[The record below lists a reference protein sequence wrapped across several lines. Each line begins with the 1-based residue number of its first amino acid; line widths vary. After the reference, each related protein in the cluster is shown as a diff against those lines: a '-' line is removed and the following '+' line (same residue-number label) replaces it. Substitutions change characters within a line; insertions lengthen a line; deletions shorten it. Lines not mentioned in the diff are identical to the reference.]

1 MLNGVFNALYQ
12 FQVSFSFLLLSAIGL
27 AVIFGMMGVINL
39 AHGEFMMLG
48 AYITTIA
55 ATQGVPLVLAIVIAA
70 LGVAAFGAIVEI
82 LVVRRLYGRLLD
94 SVAATWAVGLIL
106 SQGMLILTGPSMQ
119 GVSSPFGSFT
129 VGQTSYSWYRVLL
142 GVISLVL
149 LALLYLLFMNTKF
162 GLRARATIQD
172 PAIARALGVDT
183 PRMYTMTFA
192 LGSALAGLA
201 GGLFALTATIVP
213 FFGTNYIV
221 EAFVTVI
228 VGGANALVGTPL
240 AAALLGAINAVLGTQ
255 YGLYIGRVGLLLT
268 TILIIRVLPDGISG
282 LVERLPDADKWDES
296 GEMSRGRRLVE
307 SGEHR
312 LCPLLPLFPDLPA
325 DDR

>member
-1 MLNGVFNALYQ
+1 VFDGVFNALYQ
-12 FQVSFSFLLLSAIGL
+12 FQVGFSFLLLSAIGL

-48 AYITTIA
+48 AYITTIV
-55 ATQGVPLVLAIVIAA
+55 ATKGVPLAVAMLIAA
-70 LGVAAFGAIVEI
+70 LGVAIFGAVVEI

-129 VGQTSYSWYRVLL
+129 VGQTGYSWYRLVLGL
-142 GVISLVL
+142 VSVIL
-149 LALLYLLFMNTKF
+149 LALLYLLFMKTKF
-162 GLRARATIQD
+162 GLRARATIQN
-172 PAIARALGVDT
+172 PAIAQALGVDT
-183 PRMYTMTFA
+183 ARMYTLTFA

-201 GGLFALTATIVP
+201 GGLFAPTATIVP
-213 FFGTNYIV
+213 VFGTNYIV

-240 AAALLGAINAVLGTQ
+240 AAAFLGAINAALGTK
-255 YGLYIGRVGLLLT
+255 YGLYIGRVGLLLA
-268 TILIIRVLPDGISG
+268 TIIIIRVLPNGISG
-282 LVERLPDADKWDES
+282 LVDRWRMRP
-296 GEMSRGRRLVE
+296 SRAKAAR
-307 SGEHR
+307 
-312 LCPLLPLFPDLPA
+312 
-325 DDR
+325 

>member
-1 MLNGVFNALYQ
+1 LSGLFNALYQ
-12 FQVSFSFLLLSAIGL
+12 FEVSFSFLFLSAIGL

-55 ATQGVPLVLAIVIAA
+55 ATNGVPLIVAVPLAA
-70 LGVAAFGAIVEI
+70 LGVAVFGAIVEI

-94 SVAATWAVGLIL
+94 SVAATWAVGLIM

-129 VGQTSYSWYRVLL
+129 VGGTSYSWYRVFL
-142 GVISLVL
+142 GVVSV
-149 LALLYLLFMNTKF
+149 ALIVFLNLLFLKTKY
-162 GLRARATIQD
+162 GLRARATIQNA
-172 PAIARALGVDT
+172 PIARALGVDT
-183 PRMYTMTFA
+183 ARMYTVTFA

-201 GGLFALTATIVP
+201 GGLFAPTATIVP

-228 VGGANALVGTPL
+228 VGGANALIGTPL
-240 AAALLGAINAVLGTQ
+240 AAAFLGAIAAALGTE
-255 YGLYIGRVGLLLT
+255 YGLYIARVGLLLT
-268 TILIIRVLPDGISG
+268 TIIVIRVLPQGITG
-282 LVERLPDADKWDES
+282 LIDRWR
-296 GEMSRGRRLVE
+296 MRTVE
-307 SGEHR
+307 SR
-312 LCPLLPLFPDLPA
+312 SA
-325 DDR
+325 R

>member
-1 MLNGVFNALYQ
+1 MGNGLAVRCQSSPPAPNFWLPVPHEGDRSELNGVFNALYQ

-70 LGVAAFGAIVEI
+70 LGAAAFGAIVEI

-142 GVISLVL
+142 GAISLVL
-149 LALLYLLFMNTKF
+149 LALLYLLFMNTRF

-282 LVERLPDADKWDES
+282 LVERRRMRTS
-296 GEMSRGRRLVE
+296 GTRVGK
-307 SGEHR
+307 
-312 LCPLLPLFPDLPA
+312 
-325 DDR
+325 

>member
-1 MLNGVFNALYQ
+1 MLNGVFNAIYQ

-55 ATQGVPLVLAIVIAA
+55 ATYGVPLVLAILIAA

-82 LVVRRLYGRLLD
+82 LIVRRLYGRLLD

-149 LALLYLLFMNTKF
+149 LACLYLLFMNTKF

-282 LVERLPDADKWDES
+282 LVERRRMRTS
-296 GEMSRGRRLVE
+296 GSRVGK
-307 SGEHR
+307 
-312 LCPLLPLFPDLPA
+312 
-325 DDR
+325 

>member
-1 MLNGVFNALYQ
+1 MGEGVFNALYQ

-48 AYITTIA
+48 ANITTIA
-55 ATQGVPLVLAIVIAA
+55 ATNGVPLALAMLVAA
-70 LGVAAFGAIVEI
+70 LGVALFGAVVEI

-119 GVSSPFGSFT
+119 GVSSPFGSFS
-129 VGQTSYSWYRVLL
+129 VGQTSYSWYRVAL
-142 GVISLVL
+142 GVVSLIL
-149 LALLYLLFMNTKF
+149 LVLLYLLFLKTKF
-162 GLRARATIQD
+162 GLRAR
-172 PAIARALGVDT
+172 VDT
-183 PRMYTMTFA
+183 PRMYTLTFA

-201 GGLFALTATIVP
+201 GGLFAPTATIVP

-240 AAALLGAINAVLGTQ
+240 AALLLGAISATLSTE

-268 TILIIRVLPDGISG
+268 TIVIIRFLPLGISG
-282 LVERLPDADKWDES
+282 LLERWRARPS
-296 GEMSRGRRLVE
+296 GARTGR
-307 SGEHR
+307 
-312 LCPLLPLFPDLPA
+312 
-325 DDR
+325 

>member
-1 MLNGVFNALYQ
+1 VLNVVFNALYQ

-55 ATQGVPLVLAIVIAA
+55 ATQGVPLVLAILIAA

-129 VGQTSYSWYRVLL
+129 VGQTSYSWYRVVL
-142 GVISLVL
+142 GVISLIL

-162 GLRARATIQD
+162 GLRARATIQN
-172 PAIARALGVDT
+172 PEIARALGVDT
-183 PRMYTMTFA
+183 TRMYTLTFA

-240 AAALLGAINAVLGTQ
+240 AAALLGAINAALGTK

-282 LVERLPDADKWDES
+282 LIERWRMRPS
-296 GEMSRGRRLVE
+296 GTRASK
-307 SGEHR
+307 
-312 LCPLLPLFPDLPA
+312 
-325 DDR
+325 

>member
-1 MLNGVFNALYQ
+1 LSEAPPQRSDPLLSPEVPVLNGVFNALYQ

-129 VGQTSYSWYRVLL
+129 VGQTSYSWYRVVL
-142 GVISLVL
+142 GAISLVL

-240 AAALLGAINAVLGTQ
+240 AAALLGAINAALGTE

-282 LVERLPDADKWDES
+282 LVERWRMRTS
-296 GEMSRGRRLVE
+296 GTRAGK
-307 SGEHR
+307 
-312 LCPLLPLFPDLPA
+312 
-325 DDR
+325 

>member
-1 MLNGVFNALYQ
+1 VLNGVFNALYQ

-55 ATQGVPLVLAIVIAA
+55 ATQGVPLVLAIAIAA

-129 VGQTSYSWYRVLL
+129 VGQTSYSWYRVVL

-149 LALLYLLFMNTKF
+149 LALLYLLFMNTRF

-192 LGSALAGLA
+192 LGSGLAGLA

-240 AAALLGAINAVLGTQ
+240 ASALLGAINAALGTN

-282 LVERLPDADKWDES
+282 LIERWRMRPS
-296 GEMSRGRRLVE
+296 GTRSGR
-307 SGEHR
+307 
-312 LCPLLPLFPDLPA
+312 
-325 DDR
+325 

>member
-1 MLNGVFNALYQ
+1 MLDGVFNALYQ

-48 AYITTIA
+48 AYITTIV
-55 ATQGVPLVLAIVIAA
+55 ATAGVPVPLAMLLGA
-70 LGVAAFGAIVEI
+70 LGVGLFGAIVEI

-119 GVSSPFGSFT
+119 GISSPFGSFS
-129 VGQTSYSWYRVLL
+129 VGATSYSWYRVVL

-149 LALLYLLFMNTKF
+149 LGSLYLVFMKTRY
-162 GLRARATIQD
+162 GLRARATIQN
-172 PAIARALGVDT
+172 PAIAQALGVDT
-183 PRMYTMTFA
+183 ARMYTITFA

-201 GGLFALTATIVP
+201 GGLFAPTATIVP

-228 VGGANALVGTPL
+228 VGGANALVGTPI
-240 AAALLGAINAVLGTQ
+240 AAMLLGAVNAALGTEF
-255 YGLYIGRVGLLLT
+255 GLYIGRVGLLLT

-282 LVERLPDADKWDES
+282 LLDRWRMRPTGTRS
-296 GEMSRGRRLVE
+296 GK
-307 SGEHR
+307 
-312 LCPLLPLFPDLPA
+312 
-325 DDR
+325 

>member
-1 MLNGVFNALYQ
+1 MIHHPATQRPEAPVLNGVFNALYQ

-39 AHGEFMMLG
+39 AHGDFMMLG

-55 ATQGVPLVLAIVIAA
+55 ATQGVPLVLAILIAA
-70 LGVAAFGAIVEI
+70 LGVATFGAIVEI

-129 VGQTSYSWYRVLL
+129 VGQTSYSWYRVVL

-240 AAALLGAINAVLGTQ
+240 AAALLGAINAALGTE

-282 LVERLPDADKWDES
+282 LVERWRMRTS
-296 GEMSRGRRLVE
+296 GTRAGK
-307 SGEHR
+307 
-312 LCPLLPLFPDLPA
+312 
-325 DDR
+325 

>member
-1 MLNGVFNALYQ
+1 VLNGVFNALYQ
-12 FQVSFSFLLLSAIGL
+12 FQVSFAFLLLSAIGL

-39 AHGEFMMLG
+39 AHGDFMMLG

-55 ATQGVPLVLAIVIAA
+55 ATQGVPLVLAILIAA

-129 VGQTSYSWYRVLL
+129 VGQTSYSWYRVVL

-240 AAALLGAINAVLGTQ
+240 AAVLLGAINATLGTE

-282 LVERLPDADKWDES
+282 LVERWRMRTS
-296 GEMSRGRRLVE
+296 GTRAGK
-307 SGEHR
+307 
-312 LCPLLPLFPDLPA
+312 
-325 DDR
+325 

>member
-1 MLNGVFNALYQ
+1 VLNGVFNALYQ

-55 ATQGVPLVLAIVIAA
+55 ATQGVPLVLAILIAA
-70 LGVAAFGAIVEI
+70 VGVAAFGAIVEI

-129 VGQTSYSWYRVLL
+129 VGQTSYSWYRVVL
-142 GVISLVL
+142 GVISLIL

-162 GLRARATIQD
+162 GLRARATIQN
-172 PAIARALGVDT
+172 PEIAQALGVDT
-183 PRMYTMTFA
+183 TRMYTLTFA

-240 AAALLGAINAVLGTQ
+240 AAALLGAINAALSTK

-282 LVERLPDADKWDES
+282 LIERWRMRPS
-296 GEMSRGRRLVE
+296 GTRASK
-307 SGEHR
+307 
-312 LCPLLPLFPDLPA
+312 
-325 DDR
+325 

>member
-1 MLNGVFNALYQ
+1 MLDGVFNALYQ

-48 AYITTIA
+48 AYITTIV
-55 ATQGVPLVLAIVIAA
+55 ATAGVPVPLAMLLGA
-70 LGVAAFGAIVEI
+70 LGVGLFGAIVEI

-119 GVSSPFGSFT
+119 GISSPFGSFS
-129 VGQTSYSWYRVLL
+129 VGPTSYSWYRVVL

-149 LALLYLLFMNTKF
+149 LGSLYLVFMKTRY
-162 GLRARATIQD
+162 GLRARATIQN
-172 PAIARALGVDT
+172 PAIAQALGVDT
-183 PRMYTMTFA
+183 ARMYTITFA

-201 GGLFALTATIVP
+201 GGLFAPTATIVP

-228 VGGANALVGTPL
+228 VGGANALVGTPI
-240 AAALLGAINAVLGTQ
+240 AAMLLGAVNAALGTEF
-255 YGLYIGRVGLLLT
+255 GLYIGRVGLLLT

-282 LVERLPDADKWDES
+282 LLDRWRMRPTGTRS
-296 GEMSRGRRLVE
+296 GK
-307 SGEHR
+307 
-312 LCPLLPLFPDLPA
+312 
-325 DDR
+325 

>member
-1 MLNGVFNALYQ
+1 VLNGVFNALYQ

-55 ATQGVPLVLAIVIAA
+55 ATQGVPLVLAIAVAA

-129 VGQTSYSWYRVLL
+129 VGQTSYSWYRVVL

-149 LALLYLLFMNTKF
+149 LALLYLLFMNTRF

-192 LGSALAGLA
+192 LGSGLAGLA

-240 AAALLGAINAVLGTQ
+240 ASALLGAINAALGTN

-282 LVERLPDADKWDES
+282 LIERWRMRPS
-296 GEMSRGRRLVE
+296 GTRSGR
-307 SGEHR
+307 
-312 LCPLLPLFPDLPA
+312 
-325 DDR
+325 

>member
-1 MLNGVFNALYQ
+1 MTHHPDTQRPEVPVLNGVFNALYQ

-55 ATQGVPLVLAIVIAA
+55 ATQGVPLVLAILIAA

-129 VGQTSYSWYRVLL
+129 VGQTSYSWYRVVL
-142 GVISLVL
+142 GVISLIL

-162 GLRARATIQD
+162 GLRARATIQN
-172 PAIARALGVDT
+172 PEIAQALGVDT
-183 PRMYTMTFA
+183 TRMYTLTFA

-240 AAALLGAINAVLGTQ
+240 AAGLLGAINAALGTQ

-282 LVERLPDADKWDES
+282 LVERRRMRTS
-296 GEMSRGRRLVE
+296 GMR
-307 SGEHR
+307 
-312 LCPLLPLFPDLPA
+312 A
-325 DDR
+325 AK

>member
-1 MLNGVFNALYQ
+1 VLNGVFNALYQ

-39 AHGEFMMLG
+39 AHGDFMMLG

-55 ATQGVPLVLAIVIAA
+55 ATQGLPLVLAIVIAA

-129 VGQTSYSWYRVLL
+129 VGQTSYSWYRVVL

-240 AAALLGAINAVLGTQ
+240 AGALLGAINAVLGTQ

-282 LVERLPDADKWDES
+282 LVERWRMRTS
-296 GEMSRGRRLVE
+296 GTRAGK
-307 SGEHR
+307 
-312 LCPLLPLFPDLPA
+312 
-325 DDR
+325 

>member
-39 AHGEFMMLG
+39 AHGDFMMLG

-55 ATQGVPLVLAIVIAA
+55 ATQGLPLVLAIVIAA

-129 VGQTSYSWYRVLL
+129 VGQTSYSWYRVVL

-149 LALLYLLFMNTKF
+149 LALLYLLFMNTRF
-162 GLRARATIQD
+162 GLRARATIQN

-240 AAALLGAINAVLGTQ
+240 AAALLGAINAVLGTE

-282 LVERLPDADKWDES
+282 LVERWRMRTS
-296 GEMSRGRRLVE
+296 GTRAGK
-307 SGEHR
+307 
-312 LCPLLPLFPDLPA
+312 
-325 DDR
+325 

>member
-12 FQVSFSFLLLSAIGL
+12 FQVSFSFLRLSAIGL

-39 AHGEFMMLG
+39 AHGDFMMLG

-55 ATQGVPLVLAIVIAA
+55 ATQGLPLVLAIVIAA

-129 VGQTSYSWYRVLL
+129 VGQTSYSWYRVVL

-149 LALLYLLFMNTKF
+149 LALLYLLFMNTRF
-162 GLRARATIQD
+162 GLRARATIQN

-240 AAALLGAINAVLGTQ
+240 AAALLGAINAVLGTE

-282 LVERLPDADKWDES
+282 LVERWRMRTS
-296 GEMSRGRRLVE
+296 GTRAGK
-307 SGEHR
+307 
-312 LCPLLPLFPDLPA
+312 
-325 DDR
+325 

>member
-39 AHGEFMMLG
+39 AHGDFMMLG

-55 ATQGVPLVLAIVIAA
+55 ATQGVPLVLAIMIAA

-129 VGQTSYSWYRVLL
+129 VGQTSYSWYRVVL

-240 AAALLGAINAVLGTQ
+240 AAALLGAINAALGTE

-282 LVERLPDADKWDES
+282 LVERWRMRTS
-296 GEMSRGRRLVE
+296 GTRAGK
-307 SGEHR
+307 
-312 LCPLLPLFPDLPA
+312 
-325 DDR
+325 

>member
-1 MLNGVFNALYQ
+1 MIHHPATQRPEAPVLNGVFNALYQ

-39 AHGEFMMLG
+39 AHGDFMMLG

-55 ATQGVPLVLAIVIAA
+55 ATQGVPRVLAIMIAA

-129 VGQTSYSWYRVLL
+129 VGQTSYSWYRVVL
-142 GVISLVL
+142 GVIALVL

-240 AAALLGAINAVLGTQ
+240 AAALLGAINAALGTE

-282 LVERLPDADKWDES
+282 LVERWRMRTS
-296 GEMSRGRRLVE
+296 GTRAGK
-307 SGEHR
+307 
-312 LCPLLPLFPDLPA
+312 
-325 DDR
+325 

>member
-1 MLNGVFNALYQ
+1 MIHHPATQRPEAPVLNGVFNALYQ

-39 AHGEFMMLG
+39 AHGDFMMLG

-55 ATQGVPLVLAIVIAA
+55 ATQGVPLVLAILIAA

-129 VGQTSYSWYRVLL
+129 VGQTSYSWYRVVL
-142 GVISLVL
+142 GVIALVL

-162 GLRARATIQD
+162 GLRARAAIQD

-240 AAALLGAINAVLGTQ
+240 AAALLGAINAALGTE

-282 LVERLPDADKWDES
+282 LVERWRMRTS
-296 GEMSRGRRLVE
+296 GTRAGK
-307 SGEHR
+307 
-312 LCPLLPLFPDLPA
+312 
-325 DDR
+325 

>member
-1 MLNGVFNALYQ
+1 MIHHPATQRTEAPVLNGVFNALYQ

-39 AHGEFMMLG
+39 AHGDFMMLG

-55 ATQGVPLVLAIVIAA
+55 ATQGVPLVLAILIAA

-129 VGQTSYSWYRVLL
+129 VGQTSYSWYRVVL

-172 PAIARALGVDT
+172 PEIARALGVDT

-240 AAALLGAINAVLGTQ
+240 AAALLGAINAALGTE

-282 LVERLPDADKWDES
+282 LVERWRMRTS
-296 GEMSRGRRLVE
+296 GTRAGK
-307 SGEHR
+307 
-312 LCPLLPLFPDLPA
+312 
-325 DDR
+325 

>member
-39 AHGEFMMLG
+39 AHGDFMMLG

-55 ATQGVPLVLAIVIAA
+55 ATQGVPLVLAILIAA

-129 VGQTSYSWYRVLL
+129 VGQTSYSWYRVVL
-142 GVISLVL
+142 GVISLIL

-162 GLRARATIQD
+162 GLRARATIQN
-172 PAIARALGVDT
+172 PEIARALGVDT
-183 PRMYTMTFA
+183 TRMYTMTFA

-240 AAALLGAINAVLGTQ
+240 AAALLGAINATLGTE

-282 LVERLPDADKWDES
+282 LVERWRMRTS
-296 GEMSRGRRLVE
+296 GTRAGK
-307 SGEHR
+307 
-312 LCPLLPLFPDLPA
+312 
-325 DDR
+325 